1 MSQVRLAFFMRLD
14 KFLKVS
20 RIIKRR
26 TVAKEV
32 CGNGRIRVN
41 GRAAKAGHDIE
52 AGDTLII
59 EFGRRILTVEV
70 KDTPNT
76 IRADQAETLYTVIG
90 NEEKKEEEWI

>member
-1 MSQVRLAFFMRLD
+1 MRLD

-26 TVAKEV
+26 TIAKDM
-32 CGNGRIRVN
+32 CDNARIQVN
-41 GRAAKAGHDIE
+41 GRVAKAGHDIE

-70 KDTPNT
+70 LDTPNT
-76 IRADQAETLYTVIG
+76 IRADQAETLYTILT